1 MTRKQLKGKK
11 CGMTQRFDDKGNVIP
26 CTVIQIEPNV
36 ITQLKRRDQDGYE
49 AIQLAFDRI
58 ETKDPRTAERRIT
71 KPLLGHFKKANVAPH
86 RALFEVK
93 VEDASQFTVGQELG
107 VEQFDGVGFVDVTA
121 TSRGKGYQGVM
132 KKYGFAGG
140 PAAHGSGF
148 HRHAGSTGNRSTPGR
163 SFPGSPRPS
172 HMGDETKTV
181 MSLRVVTVDPE
192 RRVLIVRGAVP
203 GAIGATVTVA
213 TAMKKQTL
221 KK

>member
-1 MTRKQLKGKK
+1 
-11 CGMTQRFDDKGNVIP
+11 MTQRFDDAGNVIP

-36 ITQLKRRDQDGYE
+36 VTQLKRRDHDGYE
-49 AIQLAFDRI
+49 AIQLASERVVVSD
-58 ETKDPRTAERRIT
+58 ERTLARRLT
-71 KPLLGHFKKANVAPH
+71 KPMIGHYKKCNVAPH
-86 RALFEVK
+86 RSLHEVR
-93 VEDASQFTVGQELG
+93 VEDAGVYEIGQQLG
-107 VEQFDGVGFVDVTA
+107 VEQFQGVAFVDVTG

-181 MSLRVVTVDPE
+181 MSLKVVAVDPE
-192 RRVLIVRGAVP
+192 RNVILVRGAVP
-203 GAIGATVTVA
+203 GAIGATVTVGA
-213 TAMKKQTL
+213 AVKKRAKKQ
-221 KK
+221 

>member
-1 MTRKQLKGKK
+1 
-11 CGMTQRFDDKGNVIP
+11 MTQRFDDKGNVIP